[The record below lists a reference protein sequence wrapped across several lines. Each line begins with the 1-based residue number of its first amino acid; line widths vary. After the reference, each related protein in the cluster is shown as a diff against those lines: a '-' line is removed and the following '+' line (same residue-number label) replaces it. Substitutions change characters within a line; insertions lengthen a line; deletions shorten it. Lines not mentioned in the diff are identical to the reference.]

1 MTRLPLLDPDDAEP
15 KVADL
20 LGRIQ
25 PLGIFRLLANA
36 QAAFP
41 HWLRFGGALLDP
53 AEFDPVLRELAILRV
68 ATLTPGAEYE
78 WVQHVAIHRAVGG
91 TEAQVAALAA
101 GDVEAEAL
109 GEDGRLIVRFTT
121 QVVQDATPD
130 EQTYAAMSARFNP
143 RELVQLLL
151 VIGQYMMLGRIMATA
166 QIDLDPALN
175 VLERRD
181 EPRR

>member
-1 MTRLPLLDPDDAEP
+1 MTRLPYLDPDEAEP

-25 PLGIFRLLANA
+25 PLGIFRIVA
-36 QAAFP
+36 QAQRAFP
-41 HWLRFGGALLDP
+41 HWLRMGGALLDP

-68 ATLTPGAEYE
+68 ATLTPGADYE

-91 TEAQVAALAA
+91 SAGQMRALRD

-109 GEDGRLIVRFTT
+109 GQDGRLVVGFTT
-121 QVVQDATPD
+121 QVVRDARPD
-130 EQTYAAMSARFNP
+130 DETYAAMQARFTS
-143 RELVQLLL
+143 REIVQLLL
-151 VIGQYMMLGRIMATA
+151 VIGQYMMIGRVMATV

-175 VLERRD
+175 VLE
-181 EPRR
+181 PRRED